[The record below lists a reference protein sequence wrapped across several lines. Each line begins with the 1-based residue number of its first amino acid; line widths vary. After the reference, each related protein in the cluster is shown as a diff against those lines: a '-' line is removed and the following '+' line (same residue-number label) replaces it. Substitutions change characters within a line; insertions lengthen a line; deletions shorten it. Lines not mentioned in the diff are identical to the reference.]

1 MMKAFVLK
9 VFLLFMGVGLTG
21 NIFGQGNLNWTMLAD
36 VTYSTKFDEQTQSV
50 IMVPEYGTPLVSLN
64 EKEVEIKGYIIPLDT
79 EGKQYILSAFPFS
92 ACFFCGNAGKESV
105 MELMLAEEGQT
116 FKTDQIASFKGILKL
131 NYGDFGLNYT
141 LENAEVVELE

>member
-1 MMKAFVLK
+1 MMNAIVCK
-9 VFLLFMGVGLTG
+9 VLLFGVLVGSSG
-21 NIFGQGNLNWTMLAD
+21 IMFSQDNLDWAMLAD
-36 VTYSTKFDEQTQSV
+36 VTYSTQFDEQTQSV
-50 IMVPEYGTPLVSLN
+50 IMVPEYGVPLVALN
-64 EKEVEIKGYIIPLDT
+64 DQEVEIKGYIIPLDT

-105 MELMLAEEGQT
+105 MELMLASEGQT

-141 LENAEVVELE
+141 LDNAEVVELE